1 MKKMFIYDVAGYTF
15 EDTEAFGKAWKA
27 AKEKA
32 TTLHCAIYRTV
43 RKGEA
48 ERQEVFFKA
57 GCFND
62 VKYADIREVMIF

>member
-1 MKKMFIYDVAGYTF
+1 METKFIYDVAGNLF
-15 EDTEAFGKAWKA
+15 EDTEAFGEAWKA

-32 TTLHCAIYRTV
+32 TELHCAIYRTV

-48 ERQEVFFKA
+48 ERREVYFTA

-62 VKYADIREVMIF
+62 VQFTATHEIKIF

>member
-1 MKKMFIYDVAGYTF
+1 MKKIFIYDVAGYTF

-32 TTLHCAIYRTV
+32 TALHCAIYRTV
-43 RKGEA
+43 RKGET
-48 ERQEVFFKA
+48 ERREVFFKG

-62 VKYADIREVMIF
+62 VKYADVREVMIF